1 MPIIKSNVATIV
13 DAANKQIFGS
23 GTPIERDQTYMIPE
37 IRAYSALY
45 SDPLSLCFKFMID
58 YDKPYGLFAPET
70 SKDSALA
77 YLKRLEGS
85 SNNIRYAALKNWI
98 ENFQLLVKYYDFL
111 FLEIEG
117 LDQIINQPPQNM
129 FIETESKINLKLR
142 ETIDMRVMQL
152 IEGYR
157 HIVYDQERGV
167 EVIPENLRRFD
178 AHVVLYPAA
187 YYNMALYSEIESNG
201 MTEQMRLERKIL
213 PTLDKVCDDA
223 FLTWDKKDFNN
234 LCFNILDCMFNV
246 EESGKSL
253 FDTVSSE
260 MSSSLSYNNLSFTF
274 RFANYRG
281 IFNNTRGE
289 IDLVNALA
297 QAAAQNKAAAAV
309 NVTNDNL
316 QKTTFGDVTKRAKN
330 NVKAYF
336 KDLGAELAN
345 QGRDA
350 LDAVKNLPGRLAAS
364 AIRKVTGAN
373 TPIGNAYNS
382 LSVSNI
388 GRMIKSTVELGIE
401 KVEDKLV
408 NQTVTKLNSM
418 MRLNYNDNLY
428 DFYKNEVESRLG
440 KNKKDTGVTMTS
452 DKIYPSTNVSNPTN
466 NTVQSRRDVEN
477 GIKYK
482 GDIGNIYTRK
492 GF

>member
-1 MPIIKSNVATIV
+1 MPIIKTNVATVV
-13 DAANKQIFGS
+13 DAVNKQIFGA
-23 GTPIERDQTYMIPE
+23 GTVLERDQTYMIPE

-45 SDPLSLCFKFMID
+45 TDPLALCFKFMID

-98 ENFQLLVKYYDFL
+98 DNFQMLVKYYDFL

-117 LDQIINQPPQNM
+117 LDQIVNQPPQNM
-129 FIETESKINLKLR
+129 FIETESKINIKLR

-178 AHVVLYPAA
+178 CHVVLYPAA
-187 YYNMALYSEIESNG
+187 YYNMALYSEIENAD
-201 MTEQMRLERKIL
+201 MTEQEKMDRMIL
-213 PTLDKVCDDA
+213 PTLDKVCDDS
-223 FLTWDKKDFNN
+223 FLTWDKKNFNN
-234 LCFNILDCMFNV
+234 LCFNILDCMINV
-246 EESGKSL
+246 EESGKNL
-253 FDTVSSE
+253 FDSVTST
-260 MSSSLSYNNLSFTF
+260 MQGDLSYNNINFNF

-297 QAAAQNKAAAAV
+297 QAAAQNKTSAIL

-336 KDLGAELAN
+336 KDMGKELRD
-345 QGRDA
+345 QGRGIFDT
-350 LDAVKNLPGRLAAS
+350 VKNLPNRLAKS
-364 AIRKVTGAN
+364 AVRKVTGAN

-382 LSVSNI
+382 LSVNNI

-401 KVEDKLV
+401 KVEDKFI

-418 MRLNYNDNLY
+418 LKLNYNDNLY
-428 DFYKNEVESRLG
+428 DFYKNEIESRLG

-452 DKIYPSTNVSNPTN
+452 DKIYKSTNVSNPSN
-466 NTVQSRRDVEN
+466 NTVQARRDVEN
-477 GIKYK
+477 GIKYNNN
-482 GDIGNIYTRK
+482 IGNIYTRK